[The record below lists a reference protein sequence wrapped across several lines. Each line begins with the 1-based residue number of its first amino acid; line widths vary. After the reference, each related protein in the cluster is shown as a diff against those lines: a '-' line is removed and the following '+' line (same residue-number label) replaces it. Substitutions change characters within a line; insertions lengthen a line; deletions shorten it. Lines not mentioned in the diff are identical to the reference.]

1 MRLSV
6 LRAAV
11 STRCLLLRR
20 RRRLLLSAEVLRGSL
35 LLLRLLLY
43 SWATTAKIN
52 GHSVWLRIRLLLLLI
67 HWNAL

>member
-11 STRCLLLRR
+11 STRCLLL